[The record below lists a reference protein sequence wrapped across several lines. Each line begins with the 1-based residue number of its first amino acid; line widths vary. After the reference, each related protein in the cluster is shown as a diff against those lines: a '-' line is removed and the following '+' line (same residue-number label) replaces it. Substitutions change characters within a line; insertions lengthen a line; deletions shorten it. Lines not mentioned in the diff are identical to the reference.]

1 MGHKIANVSKTKFNN
16 ALRKSLSENKAFL
29 LKLEKEEKT
38 ELRWMQNQSN
48 TNSSATFEISMTPIS
63 SSVSLND
70 NTIDVTSIS
79 GEIISQSNTS
89 QNRNVQILKV

>member
-29 LKLEKEEKT
+29 LKLEKEENT

-48 TNSSATFEISMTPIS
+48 TNGPG
-63 SSVSLND
+63 
-70 NTIDVTSIS
+70 SI
-79 GEIISQSNTS
+79 
-89 QNRNVQILKV
+89 